1 MFPLAEGIAEIFLKA
16 SSCDS
21 KLGHLQQKWLV
32 EFIFSTVVS
41 VQAHS
46 STNLLNFWNFRNFL
60 IGKLIF
66 SVQEWIYSFKYRK
79 YLNLKVV
86 TSFSILWQWLRQ
98 QIRRTTS
105 WFFLLKVHRK
115 SLSGVL
121 KSHCLGHFGKVPSS
135 APVGESCFSQA
146 EGRKP
151 VDWLRKSVI
160 FRFRS
165 FFFSVLSR
173 I

>member
-1 MFPLAEGIAEIFLKA
+1 M
-16 SSCDS
+16 
-21 KLGHLQQKWLV
+21 GHLQQKWLV

-98 QIRRTTS
+98 QTRRTTS

-121 KSHCLGHFGKVPSS
+121 KSHCLGHFSKVPSS
-135 APVGESCFSQA
+135 APVGESRFSQA

-151 VDWLRKSVI
+151 VDWLRQIPGKFWKISICIYKAHCKKI

-165 FFFSVLSR
+165 FFLSVFSR